1 MRERS
6 ASWPTGENLMTKGAV
21 IRRTVIFVS
30 FRCVDEVVIGAPY
43 TVTKALMD
51 HFSVSNRLL

>member
-1 MRERS
+1 MDVEIADRGNAGDSEH
-6 ASWPTGENLMTKGAV
+6 
-21 IRRTVIFVS
+21 RRFA

-51 HFSVSNRLL
+51 HFRVSKTVEALVV

>member
-1 MRERS
+1 MRICRFRIFD
-6 ASWPTGENLMTKGAV
+6 TGCDHRMA
-21 IRRTVIFVS
+21 IFVS

-51 HFSVSNRLL
+51 HFSVSNKLFFYRM